1 VDIEA
6 WLRELGLERYEQAF
20 RENEIDAEILP
31 KLTADDLKDIG
42 VTTVGHRRKL
52 LEAIAALAEPASAPQ
67 AELSAP
73 AEVTPRARSAEA
85 ERRQLTVSFCDL
97 VGSTELAA
105 RLDPED
111 MGRVIRAYQECCT
124 EVVERWG
131 GHVAKYMGDGVLA
144 YFGWPQAH
152 EDDAERAVRAGLE
165 LVAAVGRLGEPQ
177 AKANAPLT
185 SAADGRVAPSYTQPT
200 VHAPLAA
207 RIGIAT
213 GLVMVGES
221 IGDGA
226 AREEAV
232 VGEAPNLAA
241 RLQALAAPGSVVISQ
256 SSRRLVGGLFELADL
271 GPQRLKGFAEPLAAW
286 RVEGE
291 GRAEGRFE
299 ALHGQHLTPL
309 VGREHELSIL
319 LERWAWAKDGDG
331 QVVLLTG
338 EPGVGKSRVVH
349 VLRERLGSER
359 YMPLSHYCSPHHT
372 NSALYPVI
380 GLLERAAGFA
390 RDEPPHAKLSKL
402 EALLA
407 GGTERLAEAVPL
419 VAALL
424 GIPTEER
431 YADLSY
437 SPQRQ
442 KERTLEIFFEQ
453 LEGLAAIEPVLAIY
467 EDVHWIDPTTLEMLD
482 LFVDRIQALR
492 VLVLVT
498 FRPEFAPPWSG
509 YAHVTHLPLHRL
521 GRRQGAALVSRL
533 TAGKALPAEVEDQI
547 LAKTDGVPLFVEELT
562 KVVLES
568 GLLRE
573 AGDRYE
579 LTGPLPPVAIPA
591 TLHDSLMARL
601 DRLAPVKEVAQI
613 GAIIGREFSHEL
625 LDAVTQ
631 LDAAD
636 LDRGLS
642 ELVRAELIF
651 RRGTPPEATYSFKHA
666 MVQEAAYQSLLK
678 SKRQQLHA
686 RIASVLQE
694 RFPDFAEQR
703 PEELARHLTE
713 AGLVESAVD
722 QWHKAGQQAADRS
735 ANLEAMAQL
744 KKALELLKAIPE
756 SRARDEKEAA
766 VQITLGVALIAVKG
780 YGGLEV
786 QEAYA
791 RALEL
796 RRKTGNTDDLFPV
809 LRGLWN
815 WHLLRSDMTTTSR
828 LATQLV
834 DLAQSQRDADAL
846 VAAHRAI
853 GSTLLFVGN
862 FAEAK
867 QRLEHGLV
875 HYDRR
880 RHRSYTTAYGEDP
893 GVVCRLYAAW
903 CMDFLGYR
911 EEALRQM
918 DHALAL
924 ARELAHPFSL
934 AFALSVSQYLRVQ
947 RREPAAAAELADAA
961 RLLCSQH
968 GFAQWTAQAVFQRG
982 WASFALGEE
991 EEGLAEMR
999 RGLTAWQAMGVVLLT
1014 PFWFAHLIEAH
1025 VALGERDAAE
1035 SLISDALEEIARTGS
1050 RYFEAEIHRI
1060 RGELLWPSDHDVA
1073 AGCFHQAL
1081 QIARDQDS
1089 KLLELRA
1096 ATSLA
1101 RLWARQGRRLEAH
1114 DLLAPI
1120 YGWFTEGFDT
1130 ADLKDAKALLD
1141 ELG

>member
-1 VDIEA
+1 VDISA
-6 WLRELGLERYEQAF
+6 WLRDLGLERYADSFQA
-20 RENEIDAEILP
+20 NAIDHEVLSELTDADLE
-31 KLTADDLKDIG
+31 KLG
-42 VTTVGHRRKL
+42 VLLGHRKKL
-52 LEAIAALAEPASAPQ
+52 LKAIASLREPDGMPMA
-67 AELSAP
+67 
-73 AEVTPRARSAEA
+73 TPVGAGTAATSRDA
-85 ERRQLTVSFCDL
+85 ERRQLTVLFCDL
-97 VGSTELAA
+97 VGSTELSAG
-105 RLDPED
+105 LDPED
-111 MGRVIRAYQECCT
+111 MGALIRAYQSAVAAELARF
-124 EVVERWG
+124 E
-131 GHVAKYMGDGVLA
+131 GHVAKFMGDGVLA
-144 YFGWPQAH
+144 YFGWPRAH
-152 EDDAERAVRAGLE
+152 EDEAERAVRAGLSI
-165 LVAAVGRLGEPQ
+165 VDAIAALETPAGE
-177 AKANAPLT
+177 
-185 SAADGRVAPSYTQPT
+185 
-200 VHAPLAA
+200 PLAA

-213 GLVMVGES
+213 GLVMVGEL
-221 IGDGA
+221 IGEGA
-226 AREEAV
+226 AREESV
-232 VGEAPNLAA
+232 IGETPNLAA
-241 RLQALAAPGSVVISQ
+241 RLQALAAPGSVIISQ
-256 SSRRLVGGLFELADL
+256 ATRRLVGGLFELTDL
-271 GPQRLKGFAEPLAAW
+271 GPQCLKGFAEPLAAW
-286 RVEGE
+286 RVEGA
-291 GRAEGRFE
+291 GHAEGRFE
-299 ALHGQHLTPL
+299 ALRGEHLTPL
-309 VGREHELSIL
+309 VGREHELGIL
-319 LERWAWAKDGDG
+319 LERWAWVKDGDG
-331 QVVLLTG
+331 QVVLVAG
-338 EPGVGKSRVVH
+338 EPGVGKSRVIRA
-349 VLRERLGSER
+349 LRERLGDEP
-359 YMPLSHYCSPHHT
+359 YTPLSHYCSTYHT

-390 RDEPPHAKLSKL
+390 RDDPPHVKLSKL

-407 GGTERLAEAVPL
+407 AGTESLAEALPL

-424 GIPTEER
+424 GIPTQER

-442 KERTLEIFFEQ
+442 KERTLEVLFEQ
-453 LEGLAAIEPVLAIY
+453 LEGLAARQPVLAVY

-482 LFVDRIQALR
+482 LFVARIQALR

-498 FRPEFAPPWSG
+498 FRPEFVPPWSG
-509 YAHVTHLPLHRL
+509 YAHVTHLPLNRL

-562 KVVLES
+562 KVVLGS

-573 AGDRYE
+573 VGDHYE
-579 LTGPLPPVAIPA
+579 LTGPLPPVAIPT

-625 LDAVTQ
+625 LDAVTP
-631 LDAAD
+631 LDTAELNGA
-636 LDRGLS
+636 LS
-642 ELVRAELIF
+642 ELVGAELIF
-651 RRGTPPEATYSFKHA
+651 RHGTATEVTYSFKHA

-678 SKRQQLHA
+678 SKRLELHG

-694 RFPDFAEQR
+694 RFPDVAQQR

-713 AGLVESAVD
+713 AGLIESAVD

-735 ANLEAMAQL
+735 ANLEAIAQL
-744 KKALELLKAIPE
+744 KKALELLKALPE

-766 VQITLGVALIAVKG
+766 VQITLGVPLIALKG
-780 YGGLEV
+780 YGGSEV
-786 QEAYA
+786 QEVYA

-796 RRKTGNTDDLFPV
+796 CRKTGTTGDLFPV
-809 LRGLWN
+809 LRGQWN

-828 LATQLV
+828 LATQLA
-834 DLAQSQRDADAL
+834 DLAQKQRDADAL
-846 VAAHRAI
+846 VAAHRAV

-968 GFAQWTAQAVFQRG
+968 GFAQWTAQAIFQRG

-999 RGLTAWQAMGVVLLT
+999 RGLAAWQAMGALLT
-1014 PFWFAHLIEAH
+1014 PFWFAHLAEAY

-1035 SLISDALEEIARTGS
+1035 SLISDALEEIARNGS
-1050 RYFEAEIHRI
+1050 RYFEAEIHRV
-1060 RGELLWPSDHDVA
+1060 RGELHWPSDHDVA
-1073 AGCFHQAL
+1073 AACFDQAL

-1096 ATSLA
+1096 VTSLA
-1101 RLWARQGRRLEAH
+1101 RLWVEQGERQKAH
-1114 DLLAPI
+1114 DLLAPV

-1130 ADLKDAKALLD
+1130 ADLKDAKALLN